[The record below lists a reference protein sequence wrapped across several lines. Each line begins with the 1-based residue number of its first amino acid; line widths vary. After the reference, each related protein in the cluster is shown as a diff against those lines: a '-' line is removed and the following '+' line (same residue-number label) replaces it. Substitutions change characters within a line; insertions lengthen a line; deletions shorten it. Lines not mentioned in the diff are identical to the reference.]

1 MLLFRCA
8 FSSQLMKLS
17 VTNICMCSWHLKW
30 FLPEIMGFSH
40 GRPADTL
47 LWTWKWRV
55 TCLLVLLRKW
65 VSKCLEQ
72 DYLRSL
78 TLLFMSVP
86 SSFTRKVH
94 DQIDGRSILKNWW
107 NTRDLRRVVS
117 KQCKICISLQVL
129 WDVYG
134 MRQRDLYERKKAAVQ
149 SFIWCL
155 FYQTSEKGT
164 IVINLCCWSW
174 AWWSHGMTK

>member
-8 FSSQLMKLS
+8 LSSQLMKLS
-17 VTNICMCSWHLKW
+17 VANICICSWHLKW
-30 FLPEIMGFSH
+30 FLPEIMGFSQ

-55 TCLLVLLRKW
+55 TCLLVLLGKW

-78 TLLFMSVP
+78 TLFFMSV
-86 SSFTRKVH
+86 SSSVTRKVH
-94 DQIDGRSILKNWW
+94 DQIDGRSIPKNWW
-107 NTRDLRRVVS
+107 STRDLWRAVF
-117 KQCKICISLQVL
+117 KQCKICISFQVCVRCL
-129 WDVYG
+129 WYTTKRSV
-134 MRQRDLYERKKAAVQ
+134 
-149 SFIWCL
+149 W
-155 FYQTSEKGT
+155 EKGT
-164 IVINLCCWSW
+164 IVINLCCWSS